1 MTFNYFQENSTIGSD
16 NANTNNKDKRYDIV
30 KAHLHPY
37 PYEAFVVTALNEST
51 ITLGGG
57 TYRVFLGG
65 GGGGGSSY
73 ANYYGGYGGLFWFEA
88 FLPPGSYEVGVG
100 AGGQNNNASGGST
113 ANPAL
118 NSNTYVMRGGAGSV
132 GGRTHS
138 SGSGGGGSYLKA
150 NFTLNQANWNN
161 YVGIV
166 GGGGASAT
174 HSFTSN
180 SGGHGFGVGGTA
192 WSANYPNSTYAGKN
206 GFDGNNGT
214 GGTSVT
220 SSSNLNGGSASV
232 QNQLFGGSA
241 FAYTSDSNSGGHN
254 GGAGGGGAGGGSA
267 GSGGDNNR
275 GTQTGINGGYIS
287 TTTTV
292 NGYTTEV
299 VPRGGGGGGGHSND
313 CGGTGAGGG
322 ILLFT
327 NYTNSWN
334 ETQGAGVPSWSNSY
348 RQQAS
353 YNASAGFGGMAA
365 YTAYG
370 DLQSYT
376 STYFGTDLTANGEVL
391 VQKCRKG
398 NYLTAGGHGFAV
410 IASKN
415 KVVTP
420 TYIT

>member
-1 MTFNYFQENSTIGSD
+1 MTFNYFQENSIIGSN
-16 NANTNNKDKRYDIV
+16 NANTVTKGKRFDIV
-30 KAHLHPY
+30 KAHHHPS

-73 ANYYGGYGGLFWFEA
+73 NSYYGGYGGLFWFEA

-100 AGGQNNNASGGST
+100 AGGKNNNAANGT
-113 ANPAL
+113 IANPAL
-118 NSNTYVMRGGAGSV
+118 NSNTYVMRGGAGAV
-132 GGRTHS
+132 GGNNYS

-150 NFTLNQANWNN
+150 NFTLSQANWNN
-161 YVGIV
+161 YLGIV

-214 GGTSVT
+214 GGTSIT
-220 SSSNLNGGSASV
+220 SSSNLTGGSSSV
-232 QNQLFGGSA
+232 QNQLFGGAAHYYSA
-241 FAYTSDSNSGGHN
+241 GHN

-275 GTQTGINGGYIS
+275 GTQTNINGGYIS
-287 TTTTV
+287 TTTTT

-299 VPRGGGGGGGHSND
+299 VPRGGGGGGHNSD

-322 ILLFT
+322 VLLFT
-327 NYTNSWN
+327 NYTNSWDA
-334 ETQGAGVPSWSNSY
+334 TVGAGVPSWSDSN
-348 RQQAS
+348 RQQGS
-353 YNASAGFGGMAA
+353 YTQTAALGGMAA

-370 DLQSYT
+370 DLSAYT
-376 STYFGTDLTANGEVL
+376 ATYFGTSLIANGQVL
-391 VQKCRKG
+391 YQKCRKG
-398 NYLTAGGHGFAV
+398 NYLNAGGHGFAV
-410 IASKN
+410 IASKDI
-415 KVVTP
+415 VVTP

>member
-1 MTFNYFQENSTIGSD
+1 MTFNYFQENSIIGSN
-16 NANTNNKDKRYDIV
+16 NANTVTKGKRFDIV
-30 KAHLHPY
+30 KAHHHPS

-51 ITLGGG
+51 IALGGG

-65 GGGGGSSY
+65 GGGGGMSQAS
-73 ANYYGGYGGLFWFEA
+73 YYGGYGGLFWFEA

-100 AGGQNNNASGGST
+100 AGGQNNNAANGGT

-118 NSNTYVMRGGAGSV
+118 NSNTYVMRGGSGSV
-132 GGRTHS
+132 GGNTAS

-166 GGGGASAT
+166 GGGGAAASHA
-174 HSFTSN
+174 FTAN
-180 SGGHGFGVGGTA
+180 SGGPGFGVGGT
-192 WSANYPNSTYAGKN
+192 SYNTQYPNTYAKN
-206 GFDGNNGT
+206 GFDGNDGT
-214 GGTSVT
+214 GGPSPTGT
-220 SSSNLNGGSASV
+220 AGLAGGSASV

-241 FAYTSDSNSGGHN
+241 VAYSAGHN

-267 GSGGDNNR
+267 GSGGDANR
-275 GTQTGINGGYIS
+275 PTQTTIDGGYIS

-299 VPRGGGGGGGHSND
+299 VPRGGGGGGGHSSD

-322 ILLFT
+322 VLLFT

-334 ETQGAGVPSWSNSY
+334 ATQGAGVPIWSTAM
-348 RQQAS
+348 RQAAL
-353 YNASAGFGGMAA
+353 YTANGAGGGIVG

-376 STYFGTDLTANGEVL
+376 STYFGTDLTGSGQLLFE
-391 VQKCRKG
+391 KCKKG

-410 IASKN
+410 IASKDI
-415 KVVTP
+415 VVTP